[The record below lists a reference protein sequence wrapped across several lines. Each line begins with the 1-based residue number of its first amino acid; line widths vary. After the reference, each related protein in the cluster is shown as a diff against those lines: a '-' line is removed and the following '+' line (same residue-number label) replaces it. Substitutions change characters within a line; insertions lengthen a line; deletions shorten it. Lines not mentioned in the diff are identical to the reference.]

1 MNDGKTHLRIFFRV
15 GSWSLVALAIGGAA
29 FLYLHN
35 PFEQPLTVCTFRLVT
50 GLLCPGCGMTRAAYL
65 ILHGHI
71 LEGLAMNPFVL
82 MLPAVAALI
91 FCELSPYLI
100 GRRIKAP
107 SIPMPVLI
115 AVGAAWLAYTILR
128 NVY

>member
-1 MNDGKTHLRIFFRV
+1 MNDGKARLRILPRV
-15 GSWSLVALAIGGAA
+15 GSWSLVALALGGAA

-35 PFEQPLTVCTFRLVT
+35 PFEQPLTVCVFRLLT

-71 LEGLAMNPFVL
+71 PEGLAMNPFVL
-82 MLPAVAALI
+82 MLPVVAALI

-100 GRRIKAP
+100 GRKVKAP
-107 SIPMPVLI
+107 SIPMPALI
-115 AVGAAWLAYTILR
+115 VVGVAWLAYTVLR
-128 NVY
+128 NIV